1 MSSFSNFFITH
12 NFQDSK
18 FFRPKFY
25 WDPNFFVNQIF
36 SRPRFLET
44 KNISGTTIFRD
55 PKSFGTQNLLWSRIF
70 LTQNYFLDQKSCL
83 VKKHFCVNKILI
95 KKVLWS
101 KFFGSN
107 KILIKK
113 ILIKKVLG
121 PKKFRIKIKFYQTIF
136 LTKIINGGSGQGIQ
150 FFRLGNST
158 KTIYSQN
165 LLRQCWV

>member
-1 MSSFSNFFITH
+1 MS
-12 NFQDSK
+12 K
-18 FFRPKFY
+18 
-25 WDPNFFVNQIF
+25 
-36 SRPRFLET
+36 
-44 KNISGTTIFRD
+44 
-55 PKSFGTQNLLWSRIF
+55 
-70 LTQNYFLDQKSCL
+70 
-83 VKKHFCVNKILI
+83 KILI

-113 ILIKKVLG
+113 VLG
-121 PKKFRIKIKFYQTIF
+121 PKKFRIRIKFDQTIF

-165 LLRQCWV
+165 LLRHRSSDQDHVELPLLALQTNEIISGTFIIEKFWSFVCFAGSLQLRLKHSAREKRKFSQL

>member
-1 MSSFSNFFITH
+1 MS
-12 NFQDSK
+12 K
-18 FFRPKFY
+18 
-25 WDPNFFVNQIF
+25 
-36 SRPRFLET
+36 
-44 KNISGTTIFRD
+44 
-55 PKSFGTQNLLWSRIF
+55 
-70 LTQNYFLDQKSCL
+70 
-83 VKKHFCVNKILI
+83 KILI

-121 PKKFRIKIKFYQTIF
+121 PKKFRIKIKFDQTIF

-165 LLRQCWV
+165 LLRHRSSDQDHVELPLLGLQTNEIMLKKLL